1 VTEGWDDLVLVGRIA
16 RTHGTRGA
24 VIVNP
29 DTDFPEE
36 RFTSGATV
44 WMERAGAA
52 VPVKILDAW
61 FHQGRPVL
69 TLEGIGSMNDAEAIR
84 GAELRVPERELQ
96 PLPDG
101 TFYHFQL
108 VGCDVVTTG
117 GQAVGTVRAVD
128 GEAGN
133 HRLSVAGPDGE
144 VLVPLVAPICVA
156 IDVGARRVVIEP
168 PEGLLEVNR
177 KAAGTADR

>member
-1 VTEGWDDLVLVGRIA
+1 MSEAWDDLVLVGRIS
-16 RTHGTRGA
+16 RTHGHRGA
-24 VIVNP
+24 VIVTP

-36 RFTSGATV
+36 RFATGAIV
-44 WMERAGAA
+44 WMRRAG
-52 VPVKILDAW
+52 VPVAVRILDAW

-84 GAELRVPERELQ
+84 GEELRVPEGELQ

-101 TFYHFQL
+101 AFYHFQL
-108 VGCDVVTTG
+108 VGCEVVTTG
-117 GQAVGTVRAVD
+117 GVAVGTVRAVD

-133 HRLSVAGPDGE
+133 HRLSVTGPDGE
-144 VLVPLVAPICVA
+144 VLVPLVTPICVA
-156 IDVGARRVVIEP
+156 IDLAARRVVIDP

-177 KAAGTADR
+177 KAAGAADR